1 MTAFNQLNLSYY
13 FITTTETFKKM
24 LLKINWPDNACRSNS
39 TTYFWTASWKTSQ
52 SCSRTACLAQGSE
65 WSSTMALWVFSTFD
79 KICPDSS
86 VPLKNKFNW
95 VLKFWKSKKWYPVG
109 SFFCCLRYGLRVL
122 LFLVFMRPHLF
133 PSLDWTGW
141 KKKLGA
147 CFKSNT
153 IPYKYNYYD
162 NVKRIFHRWLSI
174 SKLCGFGEHFT
185 SRLVKVAWV
194 SAHFQ
199 ELKKAKTKFSAPTKF
214 LHKKLQP

>member
-13 FITTTETFKKM
+13 FITTKETFEKM

-79 KICPDSS
+79 KIWPDSS

-109 SFFCCLRYGLRVL
+109 SFFFVAFVTDSEFFCFLFSWGLTYFLPWIGLVEKRNLVL
-122 LFLVFMRPHLF
+122 VSKATT
-133 PSLDWTGW
+133 SLINIIIMTMSREFFIDG
-141 KKKLGA
+141 
-147 CFKSNT
+147 C
-153 IPYKYNYYD
+153 PYQNCVD
-162 NVKRIFHRWLSI
+162 LENI
-174 SKLCGFGEHFT
+174 SH
-185 SRLVKVAWV
+185 
-194 SAHFQ
+194 
-199 ELKKAKTKFSAPTKF
+199 PD
-214 LHKKLQP
+214 

>member
-1 MTAFNQLNLSYY
+1 MAAFNQLNLSYY
-13 FITTTETFKKM
+13 FITTNETFEKM

-52 SCSRTACLAQGSE
+52 SCSRTACLAQGRE

-109 SFFCCLRYGLRVL
+109 SFFFSLLSLRTQSSFVSCFHEASLIS
-122 LFLVFMRPHLF
+122 FLG
-133 PSLDWTGW
+133 LDWL
-141 KKKLGA
+141 KKGTWC
-147 CFKSNT
+147 CFKSNN

-162 NVKRIFHRWLSI
+162 HVKRIFHRWLSI
-174 SKLCGFGEHFT
+174 SKLCGFGEH
-185 SRLVKVAWV
+185 LVKVGWV

>member
-24 LLKINWPDNACRSNS
+24 PLKINWPDNACRSNS

-109 SFFCCLRYGLRVL
+109 SFFLLLTLRTQSSFVSRFHEASLIS
-122 LFLVFMRPHLF
+122 FLG
-133 PSLDWTGW
+133 LDW
-141 KKKLGA
+141 
-147 CFKSNT
+147 
-153 IPYKYNYYD
+153 
-162 NVKRIFHRWLSI
+162 
-174 SKLCGFGEHFT
+174 
-185 SRLVKVAWV
+185 
-194 SAHFQ
+194 
-199 ELKKAKTKFSAPTKF
+199 LKKETWCLFQKQHHP
-214 LHKKLQP
+214 LQI